1 MHLCAEDEDIRRL
14 VEPYA
19 GKQFTPADPV
29 TILGALLSQPSY
41 GLPHSAGLVRK
52 TELGKR
58 VHIDLANLSE
68 KGYLVKVE
76 NSRNNESKLEIVTAI
91 DTKYMPLDLI
101 VNVE

>member
-1 MHLCAEDEDIRRL
+1 MCAEDEDIRRL

-29 TILGALLSQPSY
+29 TVLGALLPKPSS

-91 DTKYMPLDLI
+91 DTKYLSLLLI